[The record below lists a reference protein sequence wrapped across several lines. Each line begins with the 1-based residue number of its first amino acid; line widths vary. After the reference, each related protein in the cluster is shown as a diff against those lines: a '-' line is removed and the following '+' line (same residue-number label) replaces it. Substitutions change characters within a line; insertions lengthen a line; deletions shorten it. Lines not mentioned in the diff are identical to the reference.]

1 MAKGRKQK
9 FGEETQIL
17 TIRVPKSI
25 PKEKLKQMRILVQ
38 KIALDQDQDPQL
50 LKLLYDIMTNK
61 MTFKE
66 KLDENELQMV
76 KKIEEVIKIE

>member
-25 PKEKLKQMRILVQ
+25 SKEKLKEMRILVQ
-38 KIALDQDQDPQL
+38 KIARYQDPIRL
-50 LKLLYDIMTNK
+50 LKSLYVLMNDKMNFEKTPENDDIELI
-61 MTFKE
+61 KE
-66 KLDENELQMV
+66 
-76 KKIEEVIKIE
+76 IETVIK